1 MNSKTEKL
9 INQLARKVVHLKQP
23 IHVLA
28 VCSGGKTVGKQITK
42 YLKQKR
48 IKVSYFEIWTNII
61 NGKATVWKSSF
72 KKSNYIGTVLIAEDV
87 IWNGRS
93 VNATKKML
101 RKMKSK
107 KVYTAVI
114 LDCNHKA
121 DFAIFR

>member
-1 MNSKTEKL
+1 MNTKTEKI
-9 INQLARKVVHLKQP
+9 INSLAKQVVHLEQP

-28 VCSGGKTVGKQITK
+28 VCSGGKTIGKQITK
-42 YLKQKR
+42 FLKKKN
-48 IKVSYFEIWTNII
+48 IKTSYFEVWTNIVD
-61 NGKATVWKSSF
+61 GKASIWKSDF
-72 KKSNYIGTVLIAEDV
+72 KKSDYIGTALVAEDV

-101 RKMKSK
+101 WGMKRK

-121 DFAIFR
+121 DFAVFR

>member
-1 MNSKTEKL
+1 MNLKTERI
-9 INQLARKVVHLKQP
+9 INQLAKQVTHLEQP

-42 YLKQKR
+42 YLKQKG
-48 IKVSYFEIWTNII
+48 IKTSYFEVWTDIVG
-61 NGKATVWKSSF
+61 GKATIWKSDF
-72 KKSNYIGTVLIAEDV
+72 KKSDYTGTVLIAEDV
-87 IWNGRS
+87 IWQGKS

-101 RKMKSK
+101 REIKSN